1 MIMSLLSVRPTL
13 HNPICDSESSAGNCE
28 EPLHFLT
35 VGDLQAGKEVDPTDL
50 SHVKDARFSGWLG
63 IQVMRKWTNRSPD
76 QVSSTFLRS
85 FRSDDVSHSFL
96 GWGYDGRVGPYLGG
110 IIGNRTLRL
119 HSFSRDLAPR
129 PHANFNVYGCIEEV
143 STLR

>member
-1 MIMSLLSVRPTL
+1 MILS
-13 HNPICDSESSAGNCE
+13 
-28 EPLHFLT
+28 PL
-35 VGDLQAGKEVDPTDL
+35 
-50 SHVKDARFSGWLG
+50 LG
-63 IQVMRKWTNRSPD
+63 IAKSHFTFLRLATCKLEKKLIQQISFMSRMRDFLDGLESKFMRKWTNRSPD

-129 PHANFNVYGCIEEV
+129 SRANFNVYGCIEEV